1 MLTHVGGLSIFQQLE
16 LDSANEAFHDSSLK
30 DVLWYEEL
38 TDCIVTHIGSSS
50 LFLEYV
56 MVTNPE
62 LARKVHKGTCL
73 DHVIGGLEFV
83 FSVVPSEEGNHQQLL
98 AREMQH
104 GTDLATV
111 LLWRWDP
118 GDWRSLQFVCYT
130 TGIVLEMNN
139 EDDNRLRGCSPGKC
153 EHLHDLHRKIIGSS
167 INKEILQQ
175 LCGIARLWD
184 PGISTAETN
193 VFHPGIWATR
203 GDCLVPNM
211 IFIVVAIYDCGIF
224 ILSCTQFIQ
233 NLLKN
238 TPLETRQLDSIRLSA
253 EDIHD
258 TLMCLLLATI
268 EGIKAW
274 ADQSTKSLNFPGILQ
289 VEQAGYSLDQ
299 IILGF
304 ISAPI
309 RQIKHDITE
318 FFMVGLKITLPST
331 QR

>member
-1 MLTHVGGLSIFQQLE
+1 
-16 LDSANEAFHDSSLK
+16 
-30 DVLWYEEL
+30 
-38 TDCIVTHIGSSS
+38 
-50 LFLEYV
+50 
-56 MVTNPE
+56 
-62 LARKVHKGTCL
+62 
-73 DHVIGGLEFV
+73 
-83 FSVVPSEEGNHQQLL
+83 
-98 AREMQH
+98 
-104 GTDLATV
+104 
-111 LLWRWDP
+111 
-118 GDWRSLQFVCYT
+118 
-130 TGIVLEMNN
+130 
-139 EDDNRLRGCSPGKC
+139 
-153 EHLHDLHRKIIGSS
+153 LHRKIIGSS

-184 PGISTAETN
+184 PSIST
-193 VFHPGIWATR
+193 
-203 GDCLVPNM
+203 
-211 IFIVVAIYDCGIF
+211 
-224 ILSCTQFIQ
+224 
-233 NLLKN
+233 
-238 TPLETRQLDSIRLSA
+238 A

-331 QR
+331 QRWHPSLSPIKMFLNMYIGTNVHNYEGFVCMIVVEFTADKQLTFRWNSQCSIHLHGHFMRSTCVPMLVFCSVGAHKSIYGSSYGRSCLLVFSGGACTYLSEYIVPADFSLLAGRTAATKSKEPFQCVNWEK